1 MIASGTPPR
10 SGDPVERGVLVESA
24 HVDDP
29 FDDLA
34 VSPDRERPA
43 PSRNRRRRE
52 INLRRRGAVDGDLGL
67 ASLAALVE
75 GRQVHERELDRPLG
89 LVSVGASEKYDR
101 VGGVYAT
108 HRLGKPVRAG
118 IGEKAENRLL
128 RLIGIVR
135 MARSH
140 GSG

>member
-1 MIASGTPPR
+1 M
-10 SGDPVERGVLVESA
+10 
-24 HVDDP
+24 HDP

-34 VSPDRERPA
+34 VPPDRERPA
-43 PSRNRRRRE
+43 LSRNRQRRE
-52 INLRRRGAVDGDLGL
+52 INLRRQGAVDSDLRL
-67 ASLAALVE
+67 ASLTALVE
-75 GRQVHERELDRPLG
+75 GRQVHERKLDRPLG

-108 HRLGKPVRAG
+108 HRLSKPIRPGV
-118 IGEKAENRLL
+118 GEKAENRLL

-140 GSG
+140 WSG